1 MAPIRD
7 MLAESNITEQQWR
20 VLRMLNEHGP
30 QDASTL
36 ARRSGLLAPSL
47 SRIVAAM
54 EANGHLVREPDLEDR
69 RRQRIAMTDKG
80 AAIITH
86 HLEDAGR
93 IAARFRKSLGDED
106 FDQLLDLLHKVA
118 RELSDDTDADPKA

>member
-69 RRQRIAMTDKG
+69 RKQRLAMTEKG
-80 AAIITH
+80 AAIIAH

-93 IAARFRKSLGDED
+93 IARRFRTALGDED

-118 RELSDDTDADPKA
+118 REVAEDAGDSPKP

>member
-1 MAPIRD
+1 MSSNLPSTSRSLPIALILAREAVMAPIRD
-7 MLAESNITEQQWR
+7 MLAESNITEQHWR

-69 RRQRIAMTDKG
+69 RKQRLAMT
-80 AAIITH
+80 
-86 HLEDAGR
+86 E
-93 IAARFRKSLGDED
+93 
-106 FDQLLDLLHKVA
+106 
-118 RELSDDTDADPKA
+118 